1 MTQAP
6 VNPFGDAVAPPA
18 PPAPGDEFGNPAPL
32 GEKRPRIIDLQ
43 GRTVILIPDKIE
55 RVVNNLA
62 PKDAA
67 DKMQDRL
74 TADLHVIDGGTI
86 HYGGNPESDF
96 EPKPHNLTAEPP
108 YAIRRMWITN
118 SPIVNGARNA
128 LDRTHRD
135 FGKPIVGVLV
145 TYPPKERGRR
155 PSRAIELLQPGDPR
169 RAQAAAYWRALLA
182 QAGDGL
188 AGS

>member
-6 VNPFGDAVAPPA
+6 VNPFGTATVE
-18 PPAPGDEFGNPAPL
+18 PGDDFAGPAPL

-43 GRTVILIPDKIE
+43 GRTVILVPDRIE

-62 PKDAA
+62 PKDAV

-96 EPKPHNLTAEPP
+96 EPQAHMLTAEPP
-108 YAIRRMWITN
+108 YTIRRMWITN
-118 SPIVNGARNA
+118 SPIVNGSRNA

-135 FGKPIVGVLV
+135 FGRPIVGVLV

-155 PSRAIELLQPGDPR
+155 PSRAIELLPMGDPR
-169 RAQAAAYWRALLA
+169 RAVAGAFWRELMARA
-182 QAGDGL
+182 SDGL
-188 AGS
+188 AGA

>member
-1 MTQAP
+1 MTQTT

-96 EPKPHNLTAEPP
+96 EPKAHDLTAEPP

-155 PSRAIELLQPGDPR
+155 PSRAIELLSPGDPR